1 MKVDYLK
8 DLETDYSPWDLKDFI
23 MSHLNQSKLE
33 YQDVADLIISG
44 AELNSYMDLN
54 ETSIKIMVKVLNLP
68 LDN

>member
-1 MKVDYLK
+1 
-8 DLETDYSPWDLKDFI
+8 